1 MIYLFGFRWI
11 EERRSR
17 RKIVEN
23 TDNYVQDENIVNTMF
38 FAQQV
43 CMLCVK
49 RDKCVFPI

>member
-1 MIYLFGFRWI
+1 MCRWI

-23 TDNYVQDENIVNTMF
+23 TDNYVKDENIVNSMF

-43 CMLCVK
+43 LDPFSIWMQLYTFQ
-49 RDKCVFPI
+49 DY